1 MEESV
6 VQRKIAKLILIEM
19 STILQKESRFGLGT
33 MVTVTLARVTKD
45 LELAKI
51 YVSIYPEDN
60 AQSVVDSL
68 NKNNW
73 ELRKMLSARIR
84 NNLKKMPNVIF
95 YLDDS
100 LQEAQKIEDLLAT
113 LNIPKDEIP
122 AKAEKEEDDI

>member
-19 STILQKESRFGLGT
+19 STILQREARFGLGT

-113 LNIPKDEIP
+113 LNIPKDEVP
-122 AKAEKEEDDI
+122 AKTEKEDDDI

>member
-19 STILQKESRFGLGT
+19 STILQKEARFGLGT
-33 MVTVTLARVTKD
+33 MVTVTVVRVTKD

-60 AQSVVDSL
+60 AQGVVASL

-73 ELRKMLSARIR
+73 ELRKFLSARIR
-84 NNLKKMPNVIF
+84 NNLKKMPNVVF

-100 LQEAQKIEDLLAT
+100 LQEAEKIEALLAT
-113 LNIPKDEIP
+113 LNIPKDEEVIT
-122 AKAEKEEDDI
+122 EKEDDI

>member
-19 STILQKESRFGLGT
+19 STILQREARFGLGT
-33 MVTVTLARVTKD
+33 MITVTLARVTKD

-51 YVSIYPEDN
+51 YVSIYPEDD
-60 AQSVVDSL
+60 AQTVVDSL

-73 ELRKMLSARIR
+73 ELRKLLSARIR

-113 LNIPKDEIP
+113 LNIPKDEEVEI
-122 AKAEKEEDDI
+122 KDEI

>member
-6 VQRKIAKLILIEM
+6 IQRKIGKLILIEM
-19 STILQKESRFGLGT
+19 STILQKEARFGLGT
-33 MVTVTLARVTKD
+33 MITVTIVRVTKD

-60 AQSVVDSL
+60 AQGVVDSL

-73 ELRKMLSARIR
+73 ELRKLLSARIR

-113 LNIPKDEIP
+113 LNIPKDEEG
-122 AKAEKEEDDI
+122 KKEEEKEDDI

>member
-19 STILQKESRFGLGT
+19 STILQREARFGLGT

-60 AQSVVDSL
+60 AKNVVDSL

-73 ELRKMLSARIR
+73 ELRKLLSARIR
-84 NNLKKMPNVIF
+84 NNLKKMPNITF

-113 LNIPKDEIP
+113 LNIPKDEESP
-122 AKAEKEEDDI
+122 EVEKEDDDI

>member
-19 STILQKESRFGLGT
+19 STILQREARFGLGT

-113 LNIPKDEIP
+113 LNIPKDDLP
-122 AKAEKEEDDI
+122 AKTEKEEDDI